1 MIEGCLSLISG
12 LRHLLAEASLRAV
25 LWRIV
30 LLLLVLMLG
39 VGFGV
44 YSLAEYLAELWMP
57 TGDAWYWQFL
67 ASVAWFLALLLALFT
82 GAVSF
87 TMLSAVAAAPWLD
100 LLAERTEI
108 LRTGAAISESNRGMM
123 AIMMQSLNN
132 AIRPL
137 GGLLLGGLLALAV
150 IWIPIVGQVAAMLI
164 WGYAGIRFLNFELMD
179 TTASRKNWVYRQR
192 KQILRQKRFFWLGF
206 GGAAMLLMLI
216 PLVNVL
222 VIPAAVVGLSYRS
235 DLET

>member
-1 MIEGCLSLISG
+1 MIEGCFNLFSG
-12 LRHLLAEASLRAV
+12 MQRLLAEASLRAV

-39 VGFGV
+39 VGFGT
-44 YSLAEYLAELWMP
+44 YAFAEYMAGLWMP

-67 ASVAWFLALLLALFT
+67 ASIAWFLAVLLALFT

-87 TMLSAVAAAPWLD
+87 AMLSAVAAAPWLD
-100 LLAERTEI
+100 MLAERTEI
-108 LRTGAAISESNRGMM
+108 LRTGSALGEGNRGLMRV
-123 AIMMQSLNN
+123 IVQSLGN

-137 GGLLLGGLLALAV
+137 AGLLLMGLLALAV
-150 IWIPIVGQVAAMLI
+150 IWIPLIGQVAAMLI

-179 TTASRKNWVYRQR
+179 TTASRKGWAYKQR
-192 KQILRQKRFFWLGF
+192 KQALRKQRFFWLGF
-206 GGAAMLLMLI
+206 GGTAMFLMLV
-216 PLVNVL
+216 PLVNLL

-235 DLET
+235 DLGD